1 MPDVTLMEIAVLLAA
16 LAIAAPISRMLGIAP
31 VLGYLAA
38 GVILGPFGARSL
50 FSAHDAQELMHI
62 AEFGVV
68 MLLFIIGLE
77 LRPKRLIA
85 MRSAVFGLG
94 SAQVAFTAVALGVV
108 AIAIGVGWQEAMF
121 TGAALALSSTAFALQ
136 LLEENN
142 ELSARHGRLAFAVL
156 LFQDLAA
163 IPLIALAPFFA
174 VKASIASVDPVKV
187 GIAVG
192 TIVGVVVIGRYV
204 LDVLIRVVAWA
215 RVPEA
220 MTAAALLTIV
230 GVTLIMQSAGL
241 TASLGAFI
249 AGALLAESA
258 YRHQLEADIKPFEG
272 LLLGMFFTAIGMT
285 LDLRLLF
292 ADPARILGFVA
303 LLMVIKAVILFA
315 LGRWVGLESGPA
327 RRFAFVLAQA
337 GEFAFVL
344 LSVGQAS
351 GVLGKPA
358 GDTLA
363 VIVTISMAMTPVILA
378 IDKYLFGKST
388 APLKAFDDV
397 PDNDRHVVIAGFG
410 RFGQIVAR
418 VLRAKKIPFTAL
430 DIDPEQVE
438 FVKKFGSQAFYGD
451 ASRPDI
457 LEAAQT
463 DKARAFVLAID
474 DVEASMR
481 TAEIVKARYPH
492 VPIFA
497 RARNRNH
504 AHRLLDL
511 KVQGLQ
517 RETYLSALDVTRQ
530 VLKTLGL
537 SDRLADRTITTFRT
551 HDERRLIE
559 DYKHYSDMQRLQE
572 RARNDAATLEKL
584 FLEDVAEETKV
595 TAAETRA
602 KDGERKAS

>member
-1 MPDVTLMEIAVLLAA
+1 MLDVTLIELAVLLAA

-38 GVILGPFGARSL
+38 GVILGPFGARGL

-68 MLLFIIGLE
+68 LLLFIIGLE

-94 SAQVAFTAVALGVV
+94 TAQVAITAVALGVV
-108 AIAIGVGWQEAMF
+108 AILLGFRWQAALF
-121 TGAALALSSTAFALQ
+121 AGAALALSSTAFALQ
-136 LLEENN
+136 LLEENG
-142 ELSARHGRLAFAVL
+142 ELQARHGRLAFAVL

-174 VKASIASVDPVKV
+174 VKASLASVDLTKAA
-187 GIAVG
+187 IAAG
-192 TIVGVVVIGRYV
+192 TIVGVVLIGRYL

-220 MTAAALLTIV
+220 MTAAALLTVV
-230 GVTLIMQSAGL
+230 GVTLIMQKVGL

-292 ADPARILGFVA
+292 ANPAVILGLVA
-303 LLMVIKAVILFA
+303 LLMVIKAIILFA
-315 LGRWVGLESGPA
+315 LARSFGLESGPA
-327 RRFAFVLAQA
+327 RRLAFVLAQA

-351 GVLGKPA
+351 GVLGKQPA
-358 GDTLA
+358 DMLA

-378 IDKYLFGKST
+378 IDKYLFGQST
-388 APLKAFDDV
+388 GPLKAFDDV
-397 PDNDRHVVIAGFG
+397 PGNDRHVVVAGFG

-457 LEAAQT
+457 LEAAET
-463 DKARAFVLAID
+463 DKARVFVLAID

-481 TAEIVKARYPH
+481 TAEIVRARYPH
-492 VPIFA
+492 VPIIA

-511 KVQGLQ
+511 KVDGLQ

-530 VLKTLGL
+530 VLKSLGL
-537 SDRLADRTITTFRT
+537 TDRQADRTIATFRS

-559 DYKHYSDMQRLQE
+559 DYKHYSDIERLQQQ
-572 RARNDAATLEKL
+572 ARSDPATLEKL
-584 FLEDVAEETKV
+584 FLEDAAEEAKV
-595 TAAETRA
+595 TAFEQRA
-602 KDGERKAS
+602 REGERKVS